1 MSSSFVKGE
10 RIATLEE
17 LLEQEYVMWCYGMK
31 NTKVFHKGWFLS
43 WQIAFAERQIQAG
56 VLFKCRKKVLG
67 KESNQ
72 QELDRA
78 IHISVAC
85 MMAAIADM
93 GYCEASCRKIWDKAM
108 LYINQVK
115 DGALTLDEIFEMLEE
130 EYKIKLDF

>member
-67 KESNQ
+67 KGGNTDEMPNIKS
-72 QELDRA
+72 QE
-78 IHISVAC
+78 
-85 MMAAIADM
+85 
-93 GYCEASCRKIWDKAM
+93 
-108 LYINQVK
+108 
-115 DGALTLDEIFEMLEE
+115 
-130 EYKIKLDF
+130 

>member
-1 MSSSFVKGE
+1 MSIIVGNADRLWIGAVIVSSSFVKGE

-67 KESNQ
+67 KGDNTDEMSNNK
-72 QELDRA
+72 
-78 IHISVAC
+78 S
-85 MMAAIADM
+85 
-93 GYCEASCRKIWDKAM
+93 
-108 LYINQVK
+108 
-115 DGALTLDEIFEMLEE
+115 EE
-130 EYKIKLDF
+130 